1 MSSCAQHDSHYQAMA
16 ALKSLLV
23 VFQTAKPR
31 SELFQTKFGDWES
44 VSTAL
49 KACAANFQPSS
60 SQALRLQE
68 LSNCRDSKQEK
79 ILNIGTCRQVTKKVF
94 KIIESEFFPALD
106 QSEQV
111 LEVTISQHFHLWPIE
126 YNTES

>member
-1 MSSCAQHDSHYQAMA
+1 VRNNLLDFQMSSMQHNHNQGMV
-16 ALKSLLV
+16 ALKALV
-23 VFQTAKPR
+23 TEFRTAKPR

-49 KACAANFQPSS
+49 MVCAAKFQPSS

-79 ILNIGTCRQVTKKVF
+79 ILNIGTTKQVTKKVF
-94 KIIESEFFPALD
+94 SIIESEFFPSHD

-111 LEVTISQHFHLWPIE
+111 LKVRIAQPLHT
-126 YNTES
+126 